1 VAKRKLGP
9 NKSLR
14 EKSVPTISIV
24 EAVCVALV
32 TVIADV
38 ATDPRQL
45 KPGELCKILNST
57 PLGPVLTDPLLRSH
71 RERAGLRIGDNRTID
86 LLKYTA
92 WLFTN
97 RTSAAAVSPEK
108 PTAPAD
114 AYEAKKE
121 RERERNAAAS
131 RSGRDIGELPPVAD
145 PERRRQC
152 EADPVLFYRTYF
164 PKRFPLEFSDDH
176 IAEIQTIERIM
187 VSGGVQA
194 FAGPRGFGKTSLC
207 EVACIR
213 AACKGYRKFLALIG
227 ASKEASDES
236 MDSIKSEFETND
248 ILAADYPEICYP
260 IQMLEGINNRCK
272 GQTYLG
278 QRTRMQWSGAAL
290 VLPTIPGS
298 VASGIRIQARGIT
311 GRLRGMKF
319 KRPDGSTARPDLA
332 IVDDPQ
338 TDASARSPAAV
349 EKRMKLLCGT
359 ILGLAGPGEKIAVFV
374 PCTIIQKG
382 DLADQILDRDQHPEF
397 HGVKTK
403 MLYSEPSNTKLWEEY
418 AELRRASL
426 RNDGEGEEATAFYA
440 KNRKA
445 MDEGA
450 KVAWPDR
457 FEEGQLS
464 GIEYA
469 MCIKIDRPYAFAA
482 EYQNDPLADA
492 TTELGPIDAKIVLR
506 KVNGLAR
513 GIVPLAAQH
522 LVCFIDVQL
531 NVLYF
536 VVVAWSKDYT
546 GAIIDYGTWPDQR
559 RSYFTYREVS
569 QTIRKRFP
577 KASPEGGIRQALESL
592 VDELANREWQQE
604 GGSHMRIERIGVDSG
619 NWTQAIYQFC
629 RESEHSTILR
639 ATKGI
644 SIERKKA
651 PITQWKKKP
660 GAIIGNHWML
670 ASVENHRAVRLLSFD
685 TDVYKSRTRDLLHAT
700 HGDSGSLSLFGKK
713 GHDHQMLSD
722 HLASENPKSE
732 DGGKEYWKDKPG
744 KPDNHLLD
752 TTVGAVM
759 LASTLG
765 CALDPSLRKNKSKSK
780 SKPFPGKTPEKVSST
795 VERVQYL

>member
-1 VAKRKLGP
+1 MAKRKLGP

-14 EKSVPTISIV
+14 EKSVPTISVV

-108 PTAPAD
+108 PPTPAD

-131 RSGRDIGELPPVAD
+131 RSGRDIGELPAVAD
-145 PERRRQC
+145 PERRSRC
-152 EADPVLFYRTYF
+152 EADPVLFYTTYF
-164 PKRFPLEFSDDH
+164 PERFTLSLSDDH
-176 IAEIQTIERIM
+176 IDQMKAMEEIM
-187 VSGGVQA
+187 VAGGIQA
-194 FAGPRGFGKTSLC
+194 FAGPRGFGKTTLC
-207 EVACIR
+207 EVAVIR
-213 AACKGYRKFLALIG
+213 AACKGYRKFIVAIG
-227 ASKEASDES
+227 ASKEAADEIMES
-236 MDSIKSEFETND
+236 VKSEFETNEL
-248 ILAADYPEICYP
+248 LAADYPEICYP
-260 IQMLEGINNRCK
+260 IQKLEGINNRCK
-272 GQTYLG
+272 GQTYRG
-278 QRTRMQWSGAAL
+278 ERTRMKWGGNAL

-298 VASGIRIQARGIT
+298 KASGIRIEARGIT

-319 KRPDGSTARPDLA
+319 IRPDGSTARPDLA
-332 IVDDPQ
+332 IGDDLQ

-403 MLYSEPSNTKLWEEY
+403 MIYAEPTNTKLWEEY
-418 AELRRASL
+418 AELRRASF
-426 RNDGEGEEATAFYA
+426 RNGGKGEEATEFYA
-440 KNRKA
+440 KHRKA
-445 MDEGA
+445 MDDGA

-492 TTELGPIDAKIVLR
+492 TTELGPIDAKIVMR

-531 NVLYF
+531 HVLYY
-536 VVVAWSKDYT
+536 VIVAFSKDMT

-559 RSYFTYREVS
+559 RSYFLYREVG
-569 QTIRKRFP
+569 QTIGKKFP
-577 KASPEGGIRQALESL
+577 KAGPQGGIRQALETL
-592 VDELANREWQQE
+592 VSDLATREWQQE
-604 GGSHMRIERIGVDSG
+604 GGSHLRIERIGVDSG
-619 NWTQAIYQFC
+619 YASDTVYRFC
-629 RESEHSTILR
+629 RESDHATILR
-639 ATKGI
+639 PTKGMRI
-644 SIERKKA
+644 DGKRA
-651 PITQWKKKP
+651 PISQWKTKGSAKV
-660 GAIIGNHWML
+660 GNHWIL
-670 ASVENHRAVRLLSFD
+670 ASVENHRAIRLLSY
-685 TDVYKSRTRDLLHAT
+685 DVGIYKSLTRDLLHAT

-713 GHDHQMLSD
+713 GHDHQMIAE
-722 HLASENPKSE
+722 HLASETPTMKDE
-732 DGGKEYWKDKPG
+732 KECWDKNVSNA
-744 KPDNHLLD
+744 DNHLLD
-752 TTVGAVM
+752 CTVGAVL
-759 LASTLG
+759 LADTLG
-765 CALDPSLRKNKSKSK
+765 CKQDAVFRKNKSK